1 MVTYSSFRDLEKKN
15 MLDPICTVRDRQKK
29 RLASKTMVKFCKGD
43 PVLVTGD
50 VNGEIDVY
58 RLNRISA
65 SILGDESNLEAN
77 EQRQRLTR
85 LLYPNGYM
93 QAAPV
98 EQGKIEGE

>member
-1 MVTYSSFRDLEKKN
+1 
-15 MLDPICTVRDRQKK
+15 MLDPICTVRDRHKK

-58 RLNRISA
+58 RLNRTPI
-65 SILGDESNLEAN
+65 ITLGDETNLDAN
-77 EQRQRLTR
+77 EQRQRLSR

-93 QAAPV
+93 QVVAV
-98 EQGKIEGE
+98 EQGKVEGE